1 MKISAKHFIGRYLC
15 SACAFAIALFAAPA
29 LAATSDLS
37 TYSDLGPSE
46 LAQGAS
52 KVNSA
57 TAHREHDAN
66 RAAVAPH
73 ERNAATIVQSGSGNI
88 ATTDQMGQGNIVSL
102 RQDGSNNVAN
112 LTQQGRGNDIE
123 LGQIGR
129 GNVANITEVGARNR
143 TDVAQVGTQNLVQ
156 VQQYGF
162 KQQFSVQQYGNG
174 LTAKVTLY

>member
-1 MKISAKHFIGRYLC
+1 MKMSAQHFKSRYLYAA
-15 SACAFAIALFAAPA
+15 SAFAIALFVAPA
-29 LAATSDLS
+29 IAATSDLS

-46 LAQGAS
+46 LAQGVP
-52 KVNSA
+52 KGNSA
-57 TAHREHDAN
+57 AAHREHGAH
-66 RAAVAPH
+66 RAAVVQH
-73 ERNAATIVQSGSGNI
+73 ERNVATMVQSGSGNV
-88 ATTDQMGQGNIVSL
+88 ATADQAGQGNIVSL
-102 RQDGSNNVAN
+102 RQDGSDNVAH

-129 GNVANITEVGARNR
+129 GNVANITESGARNR